1 MDGAQKKIIK
11 KMKKDGRRRRFRKAD
26 ASLRTPVC
34 RSRHPL
40 LIAEFLVLQPGVGH
54 RIAPDEG
61 GGGRTDVR
69 RRVMRS

>member
-1 MDGAQKKIIK
+1 MDGAQKSQKEEK
-11 KMKKDGRRRRFRKAD
+11 EDGRRRRFRKAD
-26 ASLRTPVC
+26 ASLWTPVC

-40 LIAEFLVLQPGVGH
+40 FIAEFLVLQPGVGH
-54 RIAPDEG
+54 RIAPDED